1 MKKIFTTVFAIALA
15 SFGFSQ
21 SLHIYES
28 GVDVTGG
35 NLYDTAKGYDFNAE
49 SYDLKLYDLEIVNTT
64 SSDVNYKVNRTI
76 LSGSLPTGSLLY
88 FCTGIQCYSPNSSI
102 NWTPGGAPG
111 MIAANSTLPNGPG
124 TYGVSAHYDDSL
136 ATQDV
141 TVLYRVYNT
150 AVAGDT
156 AFVTIHYLGIATGIE
171 EEKLASGTISSA
183 YPNPAGSVASIK
195 YDMNQYAQKAKLTVY
210 DMLGKKMKEMELN
223 EKQGIIK
230 LDVSEFNPGVYFYAF
245 VINDKAVATKK
256 LIVSSK

>member
-1 MKKIFTTVFAIALA
+1 MKKIFTTVFAIAFV

-35 NLYDTAKGYDFNAE
+35 DLYDTARGYDFNAE

-64 SSDVNYKVNRTI
+64 SSDVSYKVNRTI
-76 LSGSLPTGSLLY
+76 QSGSLPAGSLVY
-88 FCTGIQCYSPNSSI
+88 FCTGIQCYSPNSSVT
-102 NWTPGGAPG
+102 WTPGGAPG
-111 MIAANSTLPNGPG
+111 TIAANSTLPNGPG

-136 ATQDV
+136 ATQNV

-156 AFVTIHYLGIATGIE
+156 AFVTIHYIAAATGIE
-171 EEKLASGTISSA
+171 ENKPASGTISAA
-183 YPNPAGSVASIK
+183 YPNPAISVASVK
-195 YDMNQYAQKAKLTVY
+195 YDMNEYASKGKLAVY
-210 DMLGKKMKEMELN
+210 DMLGKKVKEIELN
-223 EKQGIIK
+223 EKQGIVK
-230 LDVSEFNPGVYFYAF
+230 MDVSEFNPGIYFYAF
-245 VINDKAVATKK
+245 LINDKAVATKK